1 MWMESNALL
10 RRRLQA
16 AFIAIWCIGALP
28 VRAADWPE
36 HPIKLI
42 APSTPGA
49 TPDIFARILAEGLRT
64 RLGQAVVV
72 DNKPGAGGSIAVNA
86 VAKADPGGYIIGIS
100 PPGPLVLNRLLNA
113 KLSYDP
119 AKDLSL
125 ISVAVKQPNVLV
137 VRSSLAA
144 ENVGEL
150 IHLLRGEP
158 GKYNY
163 AMVGVGSINHLCMES
178 VASQSGTEIAP
189 ISYSGTPQA
198 VMALVAG
205 EVDMACLPAQALLPQ
220 LKSGKIRALAVA
232 TGERSGFLPT
242 VPSLKEAGI
251 PGIDASS
258 WMGIIAPANMP
269 AAIVTRLREEISRV
283 LQEPGVRSKL
293 ATQYMEVVA
302 STPEQFA
309 STVRDDLARWRPV
322 VESRKIQLN

>member
-1 MWMESNALL
+1 M
-10 RRRLQA
+10 RRRLRA
-16 AFIAIWCIGALP
+16 TFIAVWCIGALP
-28 VRAADWPE
+28 ARAADWPE

-42 APSTPGA
+42 TPSTPGA

-64 RLGQAVVV
+64 RLGQPVVV
-72 DNKPGAGGSIAVNA
+72 DNKPGAGGAIAVNA
-86 VAKADPGGYIIGIS
+86 VAKADPGGYTIGIS

-119 AKDLSL
+119 AKDLSY
-125 ISVAVKQPNVLV
+125 ISVAVKQANVLV
-137 VRSSLAA
+137 VRSPLPAA
-144 ENVGEL
+144 NVGEL
-150 IHLLRGEP
+150 IRP
-158 GKYNY
+158 
-163 AMVGVGSINHLCMES
+163 
-178 VASQSGTEIAP
+178 EIVP

-232 TGERSGFLPT
+232 TGERSRFLPT

-251 PGIDASS
+251 SGIDATS

-269 AAIVTRLREEISRV
+269 AEIVARLREETSRA
-283 LQEPGVRSKL
+283 LQEPGVVSKL

-309 STVRDDLARWRPV
+309 STVHDDLARWRPV
-322 VESRKIQLN
+322 VESRKIQLR